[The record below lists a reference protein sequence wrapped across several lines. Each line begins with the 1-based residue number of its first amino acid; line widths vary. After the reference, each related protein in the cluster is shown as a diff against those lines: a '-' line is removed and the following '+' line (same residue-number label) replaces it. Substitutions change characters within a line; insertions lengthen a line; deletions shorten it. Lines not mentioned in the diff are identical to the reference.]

1 MTTTQLERP
10 TSHAAAPDPGQPTLT
25 WKLLAGTAIA
35 AFGAVGITSSVEP
48 VVGWSILG
56 AVSAIAVF
64 LLCAYRPIIATYVYF
79 ATLPI
84 VAGIDRD
91 HLIPLV
97 RPNEAILTLVLLG
110 AMVGGY
116 LRLCQ
121 GARWPVIMTRADLAL
136 AVFAFFS
143 TVWPLASLLIRG
155 VPPVPIEYAAVLPA
169 CKLIVVYLLVR
180 FTVSTERATVNLIRI
195 IVWSG
200 ALIAV
205 IASLQ
210 TLKVGWVIAALH
222 TVWLPD
228 EDVADIAERGATTL
242 ASPIVTGDFIIIA
255 LILVIC
261 CNARKLL
268 GTRESLFLGTI
279 LGIGVFAAGQF
290 STWISAIVA
299 FGLLAWRFPEL
310 RRRAVR
316 ALPLMGLAVAV
327 GAPALVT
334 RLEGFSGL
342 GLPVSWLGRYDNL
355 TNFYL
360 PRFDVTHILLGVS
373 PEPVLQAPETWREV
387 IYLEAGYLY
396 FLWIGGIPLLI
407 AFAYLSVVVLR
418 TVRIV
423 RLRLDARGACGA
435 ALEIVWWFVLVL
447 TVIDPHLT
455 LRGTGDLIFALLA
468 ITVGRFRDQR
478 V

>member
-1 MTTTQLERP
+1 M
-10 TSHAAAPDPGQPTLT
+10 
-25 WKLLAGTAIA
+25 
-35 AFGAVGITSSVEP
+35 
-48 VVGWSILG
+48 
-56 AVSAIAVF
+56 
-64 LLCAYRPIIATYVYF
+64 
-79 ATLPI
+79 
-84 VAGIDRD
+84 
-91 HLIPLV
+91 
-97 RPNEAILTLVLLG
+97 
-110 AMVGGY
+110 
-116 LRLCQ
+116 
-121 GARWPVIMTRADLAL
+121 
-136 AVFAFFS
+136 
-143 TVWPLASLLIRG
+143 
-155 VPPVPIEYAAVLPA
+155 
-169 CKLIVVYLLVR
+169 
-180 FTVSTERATVNLIRI
+180 
-195 IVWSG
+195 
-200 ALIAV
+200 
-205 IASLQ
+205 
-210 TLKVGWVIAALH
+210 
-222 TVWLPD
+222 
-228 EDVADIAERGATTL
+228 
-242 ASPIVTGDFIIIA
+242 
-255 LILVIC
+255 
-261 CNARKLL
+261 
-268 GTRESLFLGTI
+268 
-279 LGIGVFAAGQF
+279 FAAGQF

-299 FGLLAWRFPEL
+299 FALLAWRFPEL
-310 RRRAVR
+310 RKRAVR

-342 GLPVSWLGRYDNL
+342 GVPVSWLGRYDNL

-360 PRFDVTHILLGVS
+360 PRFDFTHILLGVS